1 MTIPLT
7 GTGGLFTRWGT
18 FAGAFLAEEVWQQTS
33 IPGYE
38 SNIAAQFAS
47 NLSDVGT
54 LSSDTQNAVSLIQ
67 GLKSQF
73 VTYASQTA
81 IQMTLSDINLP
92 DDQISTILG
101 EIITQMTAA
110 SQTIN
115 ANVIGTSFTA
125 PSEVGAD
132 LAIGMINSSGQ
143 PLQYVYAEPIQI
155 KCIQDGQ
162 GNGAAYSPSNQVFS
176 ARGALAAPSMTD
188 PTWPGGSGA
197 SLAIT
202 VLNPDANGT
211 SGDYLTNGNFE
222 TWSGSPLTATGWTI
236 AVGTAG
242 TTVVQS
248 ATPFRGSFSLGI
260 VGNGTE
266 LTSVTQDVTSFLSP
280 STVYV
285 VCGRVSVSAVPAA
298 GVLSIGIA
306 GGEISISL
314 PSQTTSFSF
323 QSLIFAT
330 PSRLS
335 SDYKF
340 GITLTTPLSSGTTVN
355 VDDVVIAPVG
365 QLGYGAYIAIP
376 PAQTPFIIGDEF
388 LLTVTNS
395 YAGKFQNWLWRTF
408 NMDQLGLIFPNS
420 TTPTIA
426 DSLITT

>member
-1 MTIPLT
+1 MTIPLS

-101 EIITQMTAA
+101 EIITQMAAA

-115 ANVIGTSFTA
+115 ANVIGSSFTA
-125 PSEVGAD
+125 PSEVGSE

-176 ARGALAAPSMTD
+176 ARGALAAPAMTD
-188 PTWPGGSGA
+188 PAWPGGSGA